1 MTMHDSKPLP
11 LAELAP
17 LTEERMADGLREL
30 AARDADLAR
39 IFTALGPPPL
49 WRREPGFPTLVRII
63 LEQQV
68 SLASAKA
75 AYERLLAAVSPLAP
89 AAFLQL
95 DDRALHR
102 IGFSR
107 QKAAYCR
114 DLARTIV
121 QGHADLNALAVM
133 DDDTVRRTL
142 TGMKGIGP
150 WTAEIYLLLALRRPD
165 AWPLHDIALAG
176 AIQQVK
182 QLPARPTPSEMDAIG
197 AAWRPWRA
205 VAARLL
211 WHHYL
216 SQRAPGTDFR
226 NL

>member
-1 MTMHDSKPLP
+1 
-11 LAELAP
+11 
-17 LTEERMADGLREL
+17 
-30 AARDADLAR
+30 
-39 IFTALGPPPL
+39 
-49 WRREPGFPTLVRII
+49 
-63 LEQQV
+63 
-68 SLASAKA
+68 
-75 AYERLLAAVSPLAP
+75 
-89 AAFLQL
+89 
-95 DDRALHR
+95 
-102 IGFSR
+102 
-107 QKAAYCR
+107 
-114 DLARTIV
+114 
-121 QGHADLNALAVM
+121 M